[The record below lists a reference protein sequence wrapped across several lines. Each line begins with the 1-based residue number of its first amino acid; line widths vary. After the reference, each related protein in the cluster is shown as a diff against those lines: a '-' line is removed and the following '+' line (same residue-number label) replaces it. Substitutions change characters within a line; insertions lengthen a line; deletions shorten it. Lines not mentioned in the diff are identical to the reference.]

1 MRVTNTFTPQ
11 FIEGF
16 VEQCQ
21 QMGMNA
27 DQTEHLF
34 RKHANNTIIA
44 QPNIFEGFAAALA
57 RYDGAITKSAMTRWL
72 TPDVIALAEECRVKW
87 GSDVLS
93 EQMRKDMGW
102 PEPSWDTVPDDLK
115 KVAHSLSH
123 EMQQFDYLPLNQKV
137 MLAALLGSGIGGL
150 KRTVAP
156 SDEDNMMHRGSL
168 SRFAHGAGRGAAVG
182 AGAGLGAGVG
192 EEFFGGSHNVGPHMR
207 IDEHSLPG
215 LLLGAGVGGAGV
227 NHLLGD

>member
-1 MRVTNTFTPQ
+1 MRVANNFSPE

-16 VEQCQ
+16 VERCR

-27 DQTEHLF
+27 DQTEDQF

-44 QPNIFEGFAAALA
+44 QPNIFEGFAETLA
-57 RYDGAITKSAMTRWL
+57 KYEGTLSKAAMTRWL

-87 GSDVLS
+87 GSDALS
-93 EQMRKDMGW
+93 QQMRQDMQW
-102 PEPSWDTVPDDLK
+102 PEPSWETVPDELR

-123 EMQQFDYLPLNQKV
+123 TMQEFDYLPLNQKV
-137 MLAALLGSGIGGL
+137 MLAALLGSGVGGL
-150 KRTVAP
+150 SRTLAP
-156 SDEDNMMHRGSL
+156 SDEDAAMHRGVG
-168 SRFAHGAGRGAAVG
+168 SRFMHGAGHGAAVG

-192 EEFFGGSHNVGPHMR
+192 EEFFGDHANLGHGMR
-207 IDEHSLPG
+207 MDSHSLPG

-227 NHLLGD
+227 NHLLG